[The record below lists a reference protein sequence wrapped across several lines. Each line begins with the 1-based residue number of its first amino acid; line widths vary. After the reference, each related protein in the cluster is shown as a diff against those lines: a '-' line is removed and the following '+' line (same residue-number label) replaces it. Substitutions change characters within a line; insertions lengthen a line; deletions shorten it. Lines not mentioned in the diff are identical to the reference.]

1 MDQLPTAMMGFGL
14 GLFTA
19 SLTASMIVGLSA
31 PAAHAQEE
39 APEPVTLTL
48 QVYPSLDAPDNAF
61 DGGCPK
67 EVTVISRSSPYR
79 EGGYD
84 AFGTAQLFKIAGPA
98 RFEASDRFS
107 VTWRA
112 RLKPQYRNCI
122 ATAGL
127 VDEDNSPDPSFM
139 WMRFDNGY
147 ADFILNMSGYSDIN
161 GYTLNILYQSI
172 EEGNPVWRWGG
183 TD

>member
-1 MDQLPTAMMGFGL
+1 MNYLPAALSGFSL
-14 GLFTA
+14 GLLTA
-19 SLTASMIVGLSA
+19 SLTSLTVGLHSA
-31 PAAHAQEE
+31 PAFAQNV
-39 APEPVTLTL
+39 PEPVSLNMR
-48 QVYPSLDAPDNAF
+48 VYPSLDAAEDAF

-67 EVTVISRSSPYR
+67 TVTVISRPSPYR

-84 AFGTAQLFKIAGPA
+84 SFGVAQLSSIAGPA

-112 RLKPQYRNCI
+112 RLKPQYRSCI

-127 VDEDNSPDPSFM
+127 VDEDGAPAQGFLR
-139 WMRFDNGY
+139 MRLDNGY
-147 ADFILNMSGYSDIN
+147 ADFILDTSGHNDIN
-161 GYTLNILYQSI
+161 GYTISILYQNI
-172 EEGNPVWRWGG
+172 ENGHPVWRWGG

>member
-14 GLFTA
+14 GLLTA
-19 SLTASMIVGLSA
+19 SLLGPGISA
-31 PAAHAQEE
+31 AIAQDE
-39 APEPVTLTL
+39 APKPVSLKMR
-48 QVYPSLDAPDNAF
+48 VYPSLDAPDNAF

-84 AFGTAQLFKIAGPA
+84 AFGEAQLSSIAGPA

-107 VTWRA
+107 TTWRA
-112 RLKPQYRNCI
+112 QLKPQYRSCI

-139 WMRFDNGY
+139 SMRFENGY
-147 ADFILNMSGYSDIN
+147 VDFILNMSGYSDVN
-161 GYTLNILYQSI
+161 GYTLNIIYQNI
-172 EEGNPVWRWGG
+172 EAGNPVWRWGG

>member
-14 GLFTA
+14 GLLTA
-19 SLTASMIVGLSA
+19 SLTATAIIGLNPS
-31 PAAHAQEE
+31 PVHAQEE
-39 APEPVTLTL
+39 APQPVTQTL
-48 QVYPSLDAPDNAF
+48 KVYTDLNTYDE
-61 DGGCPK
+61 GRCP
-67 EVTVISRSSPYR
+67 ETVTVITTSSPYR

-84 AFGTAQLFKIAGPA
+84 AFGLAQLFKIAGPA

-107 VTWRA
+107 TTWRA
-112 RLKPQYRNCI
+112 RLKPQYRSCV

-127 VDEDNSPDPSFM
+127 VDEAGSPNPSFM
-139 WMRFDNGY
+139 RMRFENGNAY
-147 ADFILNMSGYSDIN
+147 FILDMTGYSDVN
-161 GYTLNILYQSI
+161 DYTLNILYQNI

>member
-14 GLFTA
+14 GLLSA
-19 SLTASMIVGLSA
+19 SLVGPGISA
-31 PAAHAQEE
+31 AIAQEE
-39 APEPVTLTL
+39 VPEPVSLKL
-48 QVYPSLDAPDNAF
+48 LVYPSLDAPDGAF

-67 EVTVISRSSPYR
+67 DVTVISRSSPYR

-112 RLKPQYRNCI
+112 PLKPQYRSCI

-127 VDEDNSPDPSFM
+127 VDDDDAPNQSFM

-147 ADFILNMSGYSDIN
+147 AYFILDMSGYSDVN
-161 GYTLNILYQSI
+161 GYTLNILYQNI
-172 EEGNPVWRWGG
+172 EEGNPTWRWGG